1 MTGKMF
7 LGMKILEDEESSP
20 TKLRDVE
27 MRLISELMKG
37 SRRSDRELAKSVGT
51 SQPTITRTRTKLE
64 RKGYIREYTMIPD
77 FAKLGFTVMSVTFAT
92 WDKKL
97 TSEEYV
103 TLMEAGRALDKKK
116 RLSVIMVSRGI
127 GANFDLMIISLH
139 ESYSASQEFAGEIKR
154 MPYSERLS
162 LQHFIVDL
170 TQNPTY
176 RTLTF
181 SSFAEYLLGSARTGK
196 KGTAP

>member
-1 MTGKMF
+1 
-7 LGMKILEDEESSP
+7 MK
-20 TKLRDVE
+20 DVE
-27 MRLISELMKG
+27 LRLVSELMKDA
-37 SRRSDRELAKSVGT
+37 RRSDRQLAKSVGA
-51 SQPTITRTRTKLE
+51 SQPTITRARTRLE
-64 RKGYIREYTMIPD
+64 RKGYITEYTMIPD
-77 FAKLGFTVMSVTFAT
+77 FAKLGLNVMSVTFAT

-97 TSEEYV
+97 TSEEYSRI
-103 TLMEAGRALDKKK
+103 MEAGSALDKKK

-139 ESYSASQEFAGEIKR
+139 ESYSASREFANEIKR

-170 TQNPTY
+170 TENPTY

-181 SSFAEYLLGSARTGK
+181 SSFAEYLLRPDKAVK
-196 KGTAP
+196 QE